1 MGIDNKMS
9 PLTSSAELHRLAVER
24 LSAKTAELHPPRTK
38 EETQRLV
45 HELEVHQIELEM
57 QNAELCQAQEEL
69 ELSRNTY
76 AELYDFAPVG
86 YFIFDARGLI
96 REVNL
101 TGAQLLGIER
111 NLLVNK
117 PFTRFI
123 ADADG
128 RENYSNHLERVLQ
141 REGTQRCSIGLKG
154 KDGTVIHGQL
164 QSVLVATIKSKAG
177 YILSSIV
184 DGTIAKQLETEI
196 QDAREYAENIVET
209 VRKPLVVLN
218 SDLNIL
224 TVNYSFYDTFKV
236 TPEETIGNFI
246 YDLGNRQWDI
256 PKLRVL
262 FGEILPHDTVFN
274 GYEVEHDFPG
284 IGHKIFLLNAR
295 QIFRENI
302 GSRIILLAMEDIT
315 ERKFAAAEIER
326 LNVSLAA
333 RAAELEMQNAE
344 LQETYHDL
352 EVETAA
358 RHRTMEELREKEQLL
373 IQQGRMAA
381 MGEMLGNIA
390 HQWRQ
395 PLNVLGIKVQ
405 ELGLSFEYG
414 ELSKELLDA
423 NIAMAMEILQHL
435 SQTITV
441 FQNFTVPDKEKSL
454 FRVEQVIAKTVQ
466 IIDESLK
473 KEGIILNVSATGD
486 SQINGYPN
494 EYSQVLM
501 SLILNAKDAFLV
513 QRTANPLIT
522 VRSWTENDG
531 SVLTITDN
539 GGGIKEKIM
548 DKIFD
553 PYFTT
558 KDLGKGTGV
567 GLFLSKTIIEKNMG
581 GRITVRNTESGS
593 EFRIEV

>member
-1 MGIDNKMS
+1 MGIDNKKS
-9 PLTSSAELHRLAVER
+9 LLTAAAELHRLAEER
-24 LSAKTAELHPPRTK
+24 LRAKTTELHPPRTM
-38 EETQRLV
+38 EATQRLV

-57 QNAELCQAQEEL
+57 QNEELHHAQEDL
-69 ELSRNTY
+69 EHSRDTY

-86 YFIFDARGLI
+86 YFTFDSRGLI

-111 NLLVNK
+111 RMLADK

-128 RENYSNHLERVLQ
+128 REIFSSHLDRVFQKQSLQ
-141 REGTQRCSIGLKG
+141 KCAIRLKG

-164 QSVLVATIKSKAG
+164 QSVSVGTVEGKNG

-184 DGTIAKQLETEI
+184 DGTVAKQLETEI

-218 SDLNIL
+218 SDLKIL
-224 TVNYSFYDTFKV
+224 TANLSFYDTFKV
-236 TPEETIGNFI
+236 TSEETIGKFI

-262 FGEILPHDTVFN
+262 FEKILPHDTVIN
-274 GYEVEHDFPG
+274 GYEVEHDFQG
-284 IGHKIFLLNAR
+284 IGHKTILLNAR

-315 ERKFAAAEIER
+315 ERKFAAKEIER
-326 LNVSLAA
+326 LNVNLAS
-333 RAAELEMQNAE
+333 RAAELEMQNVV
-344 LQETYHDL
+344 LQETYHEL
-352 EVETAA
+352 KAETAA
-358 RHRTMEELREKEQLL
+358 RHRTMDELREKEQLL
-373 IQQGRMAA
+373 IQQSRMAA

-395 PLNVLGIKVQ
+395 PLNVLGVKVQ

-441 FQNFTVPDKEKSL
+441 FQDFTAPDKEKSL

-473 KEGIILNVSATGD
+473 KDGITLHVSSTGD
-486 SQINGYPN
+486 PQINGYPN

-501 SLILNAKDAFLV
+501 SLILNAKDAFQE
-513 QRTANPLIT
+513 QRTANPRIT
-522 VRSWTENDG
+522 VRSWSENDR

-539 GGGIKEKIM
+539 GGGIKAKIM

-567 GLFLSKTIIEKNMG
+567 GLFMSKTIIEKNMG
-581 GRITVRNTESGS
+581 GHITVRNIKGGS

>member
-1 MGIDNKMS
+1 MGFDNEKCL
-9 PLTSSAELHRLAVER
+9 LTAADELRRQAEQRLY
-24 LSAKTAELHPPRTK
+24 AKNLELYPPRTK
-38 EETQRLV
+38 EATQRLV

-57 QNAELCQAQEEL
+57 QNEELHHAQEEL

-86 YFIFDARGLI
+86 YFTFDARGLI
-96 REVNL
+96 LKVNL

-111 NLLVNK
+111 RMLVNK

-128 RENYSNHLERVLQ
+128 REIYASHLERVLHRQ
-141 REGTQRCSIGLKG
+141 GLQRCAVRLTGKG
-154 KDGTVIHGQL
+154 GSVIHGQL
-164 QSVLVATIKSKAG
+164 QSVSLDTIEGKHG
-177 YILSSIV
+177 HILCSIV
-184 DGTIAKQLETEI
+184 DGTIGKQLETEI

-218 SDLNIL
+218 SDLKIL
-224 TVNYSFYDTFKV
+224 TANHCFYETFKV
-236 TPEETIGNFI
+236 THEETIGNFI
-246 YDLGNRQWDI
+246 FDLGNRQWDI
-256 PKLRVL
+256 PRLRVL
-262 FGEILPHDTVFN
+262 FEKILPHDTVIN
-274 GYEVEHDFPG
+274 DYEVEHDFQG
-284 IGHKIFLLNAR
+284 IGRKIILLNAR
-295 QIFRENI
+295 QIFRKNI
-302 GSRIILLAMEDIT
+302 GLRIILLAMEDIT
-315 ERKFAAAEIER
+315 EQKFAAVEIER
-326 LNVSLAA
+326 LNMSLAA
-333 RAAELEMQNAE
+333 RAAELETQNVE

-352 EVETAA
+352 ELETAA
-358 RHRTMEELREKEQLL
+358 RHLMMEELREKEQLL
-373 IQQGRMAA
+373 IQQSRMAA

-405 ELGLSFEYG
+405 ELGLAFGYG

-423 NIAMAMEILQHL
+423 NIATAMEILQHL

-441 FQNFTVPDKEKSL
+441 FQNFTVPDKEKTL

-473 KEGIILNVSATGD
+473 KEGITLDVRSTGD
-486 SQINGYPN
+486 PQINGFPN
-494 EYSQVLM
+494 EYSQVIM
-501 SLILNAKDAFLV
+501 SLILNAKDAFLE
-513 QRTANPLIT
+513 QGTADPRIT
-522 VRSWTENDG
+522 VDSWSENDR

-567 GLFLSKTIIEKNMG
+567 GLFMSKTIIEKNMG

>member
-1 MGIDNKMS
+1 MPDDTKS
-9 PLTSSAELHRLAVER
+9 LLTAAAKLRRQAEGRLR
-24 LSAKTAELHPPRTK
+24 AKTVELPPPRTV
-38 EETQRLV
+38 EATRRLV

-57 QNAELCQAQEEL
+57 QNAELRQAQEEL
-69 ELSRNTY
+69 ELSRDKY

-86 YFIFDARGLI
+86 YFTFDARGVI

-101 TGAQLLGIER
+101 TGAKLLGIVR
-111 NLLVNK
+111 RTLVNK
-117 PFTRFI
+117 PFIRFI

-128 RENYSNHLERVLQ
+128 REIFSGHLETVLQ
-141 REGTQRCSIGLKG
+141 RQGLQRCEIRLKG

-164 QSVLVATIKSKAG
+164 QSVTVDTIEGKDG

-184 DGTIAKQLETEI
+184 DGTVGKQLETEI

-209 VRKPLVVLN
+209 VRRPLVVLN
-218 SDLNIL
+218 SDLKIL
-224 TVNYSFYDTFKV
+224 SANQSFYFTFHV

-246 YDLGNRQWDI
+246 YDIGNRQWDI
-256 PKLRVL
+256 PRLRLL
-262 FGEILPHDTVFN
+262 FEKILHHDTVFN
-274 GYEVEHDFPG
+274 GFEVEHDFID
-284 IGHKIFLLNAR
+284 IGRKVILLNAR
-295 QIFRENI
+295 QIFREKI
-302 GSRIILLAMEDIT
+302 GSHIILLAMEDIT
-315 ERKFAAAEIER
+315 ERKSAAAEIER
-326 LNVSLAA
+326 LNMSLAA
-333 RAAELEMQNAE
+333 RAAELEIQNAE
-344 LQETYHDL
+344 LQETYHEL

-358 RHRTMEELREKEQLL
+358 RHRVLEDLREKEQLL
-373 IQQGRMAA
+373 IQQSRMAA

-435 SQTITV
+435 SQTIDV
-441 FQNFTVPDKEKSL
+441 FQDFSAPDKGKIL
-454 FRVEQVIAKTVQ
+454 FRVEQVVAKTVQ
-466 IIDESLK
+466 IIDESFK
-473 KEGIILNVSATGD
+473 KNGITLNVSTTGNPR
-486 SQINGYPN
+486 IKGYPN

-501 SLILNAKDAFLV
+501 NLMLNAKDAFLE
-513 QRTANPLIT
+513 QRTANPRIT
-522 VRSWTENDG
+522 VHSWSENKRA
-531 SVLTITDN
+531 VLTITDN
-539 GGGIKEKIM
+539 GGGIKEEIM
-548 DKIFD
+548 NKIFD

-558 KDLGKGTGV
+558 KDLYKGTGV

-581 GRITVRNTESGS
+581 GRITVRNIDGGS